1 MQQEVFENVESLRG
15 EGLTVIMAEQNILGS
30 LMISDRAFVLDL
42 GTKLMEGAAREVLED
57 PKIKVAFLGAD
68 PEEAVE

>member
-1 MQQEVFENVESLRG
+1 
-15 EGLTVIMAEQNILGS
+15 
-30 LMISDRAFVLDL
+30 VLDL